1 MTKKNYREE
10 IADFF
15 ILALDEDPI
24 EFIKG
29 WNFSQTGS
37 PMNSFTD
44 KEYSGINKLYLKII
58 EVKNGYGDNRWL
70 TFKQIQDKGYHL
82 QKGAKGAK
90 VEYYIPYDN
99 KEKKW
104 ISFDEYSKYS
114 RDPDFDGERFSLKQR
129 IYTVFNASMIDGI
142 KRFEP
147 SYTANNINEEEV
159 IKKISDSIGVKIV
172 ERRNSQSAFYDPGED
187 YILIPEKEQFKSQ
200 EDYCRTVL
208 HELSHSTGHKDR
220 LNRDQGNEFG
230 SKKYAFEELI
240 AEISSSFMGEYIEEP
255 LTDEI
260 LDKHKAYIQSW
271 AKEIKNNKNFLF
283 KAIKEAEKAADYM
296 IENAQLYKYKRDHT
310 LDSMDYW
317 RVEFNEQAGFINKNY
332 QGEVIT
338 EDLLKELR
346 DMDNDVWLYN
356 KTSEDVVYLGTDSH
370 GIGSLK
376 FYITHYIN
384 GEAQEDI
391 RIDIGD
397 GEDVNSEL
405 FDKMTKAVYVDNDI
419 QNEVFSFSR
428 DDEEVEF

>member
-1 MTKKNYREE
+1 MKERMILMTKKNYREE

-15 ILALDEDPI
+15 IKSLDEDPI

-29 WNFSQTGS
+29 WNFSHTGS
-37 PMNSFTD
+37 PINSFTD

-58 EVKNGYGDNRWL
+58 ETKRGYGDNRWL

-114 RDPDFDGERFSLKQR
+114 RDPDFDGERFTLKQR
-129 IYTVFNASMIDGI
+129 IYTVFNASLIDGI
-142 KRFEP
+142 EQFKP
-147 SYTANNINEEEV
+147 SYIANNINEEEV
-159 IKKISDSIGVKIV
+159 IEKISDGIGVKIV
-172 ERRNSQSAFYDPGED
+172 ERKNSQSAFYDPGED

-200 EDYCRTVL
+200 EDYCRTAL

-220 LNRDQGNEFG
+220 LNREQNNKFG

-283 KAIKEAEKAADYM
+283 KAIKEAERAADYM
-296 IENAQLYKYKRDHT
+296 IENAQLYQYKKDNIINIRSCEKEINNICT
-310 LDSMDYW
+310 EKSQ
-317 RVEFNEQAGFINKNY
+317 EQ
-332 QGEVIT
+332 EVIFFS
-338 EDLLKELR
+338 K
-346 DMDNDVWLYN
+346 
-356 KTSEDVVYLGTDSH
+356 
-370 GIGSLK
+370 
-376 FYITHYIN
+376 
-384 GEAQEDI
+384 
-391 RIDIGD
+391 D
-397 GEDVNSEL
+397 GEE
-405 FDKMTKAVYVDNDI
+405 M
-419 QNEVFSFSR
+419 
-428 DDEEVEF
+428 EF